1 MGSSASLTEESLRR
15 RPSHSRKASV
25 ESLDLDAPSADAGA
39 HLAGGRPRRYNL
51 PRRGSDEHLS
61 ASTVEASVASRAAS
75 GSSSAAPLAAGGVVA
90 DTDDE
95 GEELTSTE
103 KPLRPDA
110 PDALSPTPSPSRPPS
125 HPGPATIVSD
135 PAARADR
142 IRAVVAVGG
151 YLVDPALGAPARRN
165 TKAATSASSPSPA
178 DAPSA
183 TSPSSSTSSP
193 KRTATTTKP
202 PRPDPRARPERSARR
217 PATPSF
223 APRGDPESSTKTPR
237 TRPRASASRT
247 ITTWRRCSR
256 SGRRRSRRE
265 RRAENCAC
273 TSWRSRLRRD
283 DRGAEGPTGAGTH
296 PRRRFGP
303 EGAAREATTMARAA
317 RAARTRTRT
326 PRTPTPR
333 RRSCR

>member
-1 MGSSASLTEESLRR
+1 MRGGANDIDGGPAGTVAGSPMGSSASLTEESLRR

-25 ESLDLDAPSADAGA
+25 ESLDLDELPQLMQGV
-39 HLAGGRPRRYNL
+39 HLAGGRPRRYNP

-61 ASTVEASVASRAAS
+61 ASTVEASVASRADS

-103 KPLRPDA
+103 KPPRPDA
-110 PDALSPTPSPSRPPS
+110 PDALSPTPSPSRSPS

-151 YLVDPALGAPARRN
+151 YLVDRAGGAPGE
-165 TKAATSASSPSPA
+165 KEYKGGDVSIVSIPA

-217 PATPSF
+217 PATPSLRRE
-223 APRGDPESSTKTPR
+223 AIPNPVQRPRGPGH
-237 TRPRASASRT
+237 A
-247 ITTWRRCSR
+247 
-256 SGRRRSRRE
+256 
-265 RRAENCAC
+265 
-273 TSWRSRLRRD
+273 
-283 DRGAEGPTGAGTH
+283 H
-296 PRRRFGP
+296 PRQER
-303 EGAAREATTMARAA
+303 
-317 RAARTRTRT
+317 
-326 PRTPTPR
+326 
-333 RRSCR
+333 

>member
-1 MGSSASLTEESLRR
+1 MRVGANDIDGGPAGTVAGSPMGSSASLTEESLRR

-25 ESLDLDAPSADAGA
+25 ESLDLDELPQLMQGV

-103 KPLRPDA
+103 KPLPPGRARRALPDPVSLAPAVASGPRHHRLRSRRARGPHPRRRRRRRVPRRSRGRRPGEKEYKGGDV
-110 PDALSPTPSPSRPPS
+110 S
-125 HPGPATIVSD
+125 IVS
-135 PAARADR
+135 
-142 IRAVVAVGG
+142 I
-151 YLVDPALGAPARRN
+151 
-165 TKAATSASSPSPA
+165 PA

-217 PATPSF
+217 PATPSL
-223 APRGDPESSTKTPR
+223 ARRRGRFRSSTKARR
-237 TRPRASASRT
+237 TRPRASRQ
-247 ITTWRRCSR
+247 
-256 SGRRRSRRE
+256 E
-265 RRAENCAC
+265 R
-273 TSWRSRLRRD
+273 
-283 DRGAEGPTGAGTH
+283 
-296 PRRRFGP
+296 
-303 EGAAREATTMARAA
+303 
-317 RAARTRTRT
+317 
-326 PRTPTPR
+326 
-333 RRSCR
+333 

>member
-1 MGSSASLTEESLRR
+1 MRGGANDIDGGPAGTVAGSPMGSSASLTEESLRR

-25 ESLDLDAPSADAGA
+25 ESLDLDELPQLMQGV
-39 HLAGGRPRRYNL
+39 HLAGGRPRRYNP

-103 KPLRPDA
+103 KPPRPDA

-151 YLVDPALGAPARRN
+151 YLVDRAGGAPGE
-165 TKAATSASSPSPA
+165 KEYKGGDVSIVSI
-178 DAPSA
+178 
-183 TSPSSSTSSP
+183 
-193 KRTATTTKP
+193 
-202 PRPDPRARPERSARR
+202 PRGCTFRDLAVLIDVQPEENGDDDEA
-217 PATPSF
+217 PAT
-223 APRGDPESSTKTPR
+223 
-237 TRPRASASRT
+237 
-247 ITTWRRCSR
+247 
-256 SGRRRSRRE
+256 
-265 RRAENCAC
+265 
-273 TSWRSRLRRD
+273 
-283 DRGAEGPTGAGTH
+283 GPTGATGAV
-296 PRRRFGP
+296 
-303 EGAAREATTMARAA
+303 GAATRDPILRAA
-317 RAARTRTRT
+317 RRFSNPVQR
-326 PRTPTPR
+326 PRGPGHAHPR
-333 RRSCR
+333 QER